1 MKKIAVEKGLKPVK
15 DYLADEGYSVKE
27 FDNSKKTAKNFLNKF
42 DAVVVKGEDLN
53 VMGIQDTITKS
64 IIMNAD
70 GKTPENIKSEIE
82 STIE

>member
-27 FDNSKKTAKNFLNKF
+27 FDNSKKTAKNFLNRF

-82 STIE
+82 STIK